1 MDLYAR
7 KGGGGGGAYPQWV
20 MWASKKAGKM
30 TDFTRQNNNFTW
42 KKLKENIVLFVY
54 SLIKKNITPE
64 IVPLAQKSELTR
76 SYGMAYA
83 RGGRGGGGEGL
94 YVD

>member
-1 MDLYAR
+1 
-7 KGGGGGGAYPQWV
+7 
-20 MWASKKAGKM
+20 M

-64 IVPLAQKSELTR
+64 IEPLAQKSELTR
-76 SYGMAYA
+76 CSYGMAYA
-83 RGGRGGGGEGL
+83 RGGGGGGGGGVIHGL
-94 YVD
+94 EQV